1 MGREKLQKRNKDIAI
16 IGITIALIIVLQAI
30 AEVLKILG
38 LQFSFAL
45 GMIPVL
51 VIAQLRG
58 PKVGTIA
65 GLAFGLTSMAI
76 AAIKY
81 AAVPVW
87 QNVIN
92 PLISVLPRVIVGLV
106 VSLVAGALNKVL
118 DKRAI
123 EGKKNNIVLEYT
135 FSAIA
140 TLTGVLLNTIGFLGM
155 FFAFS
160 AGQTVGEY
168 TIDLRYILTM
178 VVAINTV
185 VEIASFVV
193 IVPAIVSALK
203 RTKVFNEKKA
213 AEAVSEERE
222 ADILKSDTLN
232 DEIESNTDFTDSS
245 SEESFAEDDGD

>member
-1 MGREKLQKRNKDIAI
+1 M
-16 IGITIALIIVLQAI
+16 
-30 AEVLKILG
+30 LKILG

-58 PKVGTIA
+58 PKVGTIS

-140 TLTGVLLNTIGFLGM
+140 TLTGVF
-155 FFAFS
+155 
-160 AGQTVGEY
+160 
-168 TIDLRYILTM
+168 
-178 VVAINTV
+178 
-185 VEIASFVV
+185 
-193 IVPAIVSALK
+193 
-203 RTKVFNEKKA
+203 
-213 AEAVSEERE
+213 
-222 ADILKSDTLN
+222 
-232 DEIESNTDFTDSS
+232 
-245 SEESFAEDDGD
+245 